1 MGFMEHVVAGRRAGV
16 SAELIRRA
24 ALASVLLGAAACGGS
39 HPQSAARLHHHYF
52 VVGKHACKH
61 LVKHTVSSVT
71 LYAVDLNS
79 YPAAYRHDVAR
90 GCAAD
95 R

>member
-1 MGFMEHVVAGRRAGV
+1 MGFREHVVAGGRAGV
-16 SAELIRRA
+16 AADVIRWA
-24 ALASVLLGAAACGGS
+24 ALAAVLFGAAACGGS
-39 HPQSAARLHHHYF
+39 HRQSAAQLHHHYF
-52 VVGKHACKH
+52 VVGEHACKH
-61 LVKHTVSSVT
+61 LVKHTASSVT
-71 LYAVDLNS
+71 VYAVDLKA